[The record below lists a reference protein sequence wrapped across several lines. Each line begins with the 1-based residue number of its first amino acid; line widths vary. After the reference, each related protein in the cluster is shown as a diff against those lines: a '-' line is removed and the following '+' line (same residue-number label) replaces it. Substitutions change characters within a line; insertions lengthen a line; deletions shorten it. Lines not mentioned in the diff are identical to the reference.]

1 MGVVIMPTREDLKYF
16 QKMPLN
22 IKVAMT
28 RQRIREW
35 VNYYGRDGVYISF
48 SGGKDSTVL
57 LHIVRNDYP
66 DIEVVFVD
74 TGLEYPEIKQF
85 VKTFDNVTILRPEMT
100 FRQVIEKYGYP
111 IISKEVSE
119 CVEGAKKYLMEILK
133 DQNISFAPYQFDKLL
148 GIGEYK
154 RGLNK
159 KRLAEFLNKK
169 MINKE
174 GGSNLRLAIMLGMLT
189 NDKKQPIQANPTEKN
204 RSMFSQEKYKDLL
217 FSSFKISNKCCNV
230 MKKNPIKQYAK
241 KTQKVPI
248 TAQMACE
255 SRLRTQKWIQNGC
268 NAFDSKRPISN
279 PMSFWT
285 EQDVLQYIK
294 ENDIKIASVYGDI
307 VPVDS
312 QLCFDDKDCK
322 LCTTGCKRTGCVFC
336 GFGAHLEKG
345 EGRFQRLKRTHPKLY
360 DYCINGGEY
369 NDEGL
374 WVPNNQGLGMKHVF
388 DTLNNLYGS
397 DFLPYD

>member
-66 DIEVVFVD
+66 DIGAVFVD

-85 VKTFDNVTILRPEMT
+85 VKTYDNVTILRPEMT
-100 FRQVIEKYGYP
+100 FKQVIESYGYP
-111 IISKEVSE
+111 IIGKEVSE
-119 CVEGAKKYLMEILK
+119 RVANAKKCLSSGGMKYVEHY
-133 DQNISFAPYQFDKLL
+133 YQLTKTYPCKVS
-148 GIGEYK
+148 E
-154 RGLNK
+154 
-159 KRLAEFLNKK
+159 K
-169 MINKE
+169 M
-174 GGSNLRLAIMLGMLT
+174 R
-189 NDKKQPIQANPTEKN
+189 EKMKT
-204 RSMFSQEKYKDLL
+204 RYDFSKYKDLL
-217 FSSFKISNKCCNV
+217 KVDFNISNSCCNI
-230 MKKNPIKQYAK
+230 MKKRPIKSLK
-241 KTQKVPI
+241 KSNI
-248 TAQMACE
+248 TAQMAEE
-255 SRLRTQKWIQNGC
+255 SQLRTTKWLEKGC
-268 NAFDSKRPISN
+268 NAFDAKYPISN

-294 ENDIKIASVYGDI
+294 VNNIKIASVYGDI
-307 VPVDS
+307 VPADS

-374 WVPNNQGLGMKHVF
+374 WVPNNKGLGMKHVF